1 MVEVAKMK
9 KEFDLDT
16 PEKFTYS
23 KWRKW
28 EKWVEKYISANFNLI
43 GVPLSYVISRYEVPE
58 TVYFTDAIYESGPEH
73 FCIIAAPLTGAIW

>member
-28 EKWVEKYISANFNLI
+28 GKWVEQYISANFNLI
-43 GVPLSYVISRYEVPE
+43 GVPLRYVISRYEVPE
-58 TVYFTDAIYESGPEH
+58 TVY
-73 FCIIAAPLTGAIW
+73 